1 MAKKKLH
8 GIETIRKMNEQT
20 STITEGA
27 SKGKETAVIVVHSKS
42 DSQEA
47 SDGDYTC
54 LSAITAPER
63 SPQPT
68 SGNPVSVGDT
78 LAVYRNKIKGQK
90 ERGIANSAGQECAAD
105 IWQRQQ
111 AT

>member
-47 SDGDYTC
+47 RQELRDLNCHS
-54 LSAITAPER
+54 
-63 SPQPT
+63 T
-68 SGNPVSVGDT
+68 SGTSCFS
-78 LAVYRNKIKGQK
+78 RSK
-90 ERGIANSAGQECAAD
+90 
-105 IWQRQQ
+105 
-111 AT
+111 